1 MHVLSVRVMLL
12 RLDCSV
18 AASDV
23 HWYANMYWYVG
34 WLQVTCARRRL
45 ESISPATIAALRIK
59 RAVALL
65 LTTQSDV
72 LHLMLQEGLV
82 TMKDAESVMADLS
95 KDASTVQQRQ
105 MEKIDERAASFK
117 QRRQEPHKAAAAQAQ
132 GVV

>member
-1 MHVLSVRVMLL
+1 
-12 RLDCSV
+12 
-18 AASDV
+18 
-23 HWYANMYWYVG
+23 
-34 WLQVTCARRRL
+34 LQVTCARRRL

-82 TMKDAESVMADLS
+82 TMKDAESVMADLN

-105 MEKIDERAASFK
+105 IEKIDERAASFK

-132 GVV
+132 AQGQGVV